1 MSIATVNLTTG
12 EISEFTS
19 NLGVGTV
26 NGLAVDS
33 ATGIACTTTS
43 VDQGVEF
50 YDLAK
55 QTGFEVQIPNAGSS
69 IQAGL
74 SVAFDPVHSV
84 FLVAQ
89 YDSTGPPDNPVPHI
103 YVYDEAGNVTETISG
118 LQRIPI
124 SPASIALNPVKRIG
138 FLPAVLE
145 PQNEVLELQSFS
157 Y

>member
-1 MSIATVNLTTG
+1 MFSALTSRPTLSGRKFLLRRSLTSTNSFKPQIALNRKTNQAVLADSHDCSEPVCVMSIATVNLTTG

-89 YDSTGPPDNPVPHI
+89 YDSTGPPDNPVP
-103 YVYDEAGNVTETISG
+103 
-118 LQRIPI
+118 
-124 SPASIALNPVKRIG
+124 
-138 FLPAVLE
+138 
-145 PQNEVLELQSFS
+145 
-157 Y
+157 